1 MVSILD
7 NPATTWKF
15 TSNSAKNE
23 KQKVVKM
30 TVERKHLR
38 RLLKESQETLLKQK
52 IKFETLAEKLL
63 AVCDAVVN
71 KEKCIE
77 IANAFFTLAQTME
90 ISHDLLDKIIEQI

>member
-1 MVSILD
+1 
-7 NPATTWKF
+7 
-15 TSNSAKNE
+15 
-23 KQKVVKM
+23 M
-30 TVERKHLR
+30 TVERKHLK

-63 AVCDAVVN
+63 AVCDAVIN

-77 IANAFFTLAQTME
+77 IANAFFTLAQAME